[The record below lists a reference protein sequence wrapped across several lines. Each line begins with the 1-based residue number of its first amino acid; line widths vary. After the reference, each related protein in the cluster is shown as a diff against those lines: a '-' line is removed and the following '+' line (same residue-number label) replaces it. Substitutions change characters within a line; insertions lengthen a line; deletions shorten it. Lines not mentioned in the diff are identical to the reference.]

1 MKFHDNVLKMMT
13 RPAWIG
19 LIVISILCASGAALW
34 IGLQQD
40 AGETSTTY
48 LFGRRVGY
56 LNRPLPVLDDHLNEI
71 VNSVEFP
78 VVFERIEERLLLKA
92 ERDYDLSIGVVEDT
106 QSLVEIEVR
115 TNRSG
120 EADRIARI
128 VAEEMVEFVLDT
140 QDLSISTEI
149 SDLNIEI
156 TRLEDEQERLV
167 SLSGNVPPTRLKTQ
181 LEQQL
186 AGLLTSD
193 DGTPVGTLEGII
205 QEQLV
210 AVTPLANDYRRNSIN
225 INRLLQDR
233 SQAIVERS
241 DLLASQASINQE
253 WYRSITP
260 VEPTSNVPVAI
271 AMAFAAAV
279 PAGLSSTALV
289 GLNLNRRLHRRDK
302 LIATGA

>member
-1 MKFHDNVLKMMT
+1 MSFHRHLVKMML
-13 RPAWIG
+13 RPAWAG
-19 LIVISILCASGAALW
+19 LIVLSILCASGAALW
-34 IGLQQD
+34 VGLQQD

-78 VVFERIEERLLLKA
+78 IVFERIEERLLLQADK
-92 ERDYDLSIGVVEDT
+92 DYDLTIGVVEDT
-106 QSLVEIEVR
+106 QSLVEVEIR

-140 QDLSISTEI
+140 QDLSIATEI
-149 SDLNIEI
+149 SELEDEVA
-156 TRLEDEQERLV
+156 RLESEQERLIT
-167 SLSGNVPPTRLKTQ
+167 LSGSVPPTRLKTQ
-181 LEQQL
+181 TEQQL
-186 AGLLTSD
+186 AGLLAND
-193 DGTPVGTLEGII
+193 DDAPVGTLEGILR
-205 QEQLV
+205 QQLSDI
-210 AVTPLANDYRRNSIN
+210 TPLANEYQRNAVN

-233 SQAIVERS
+233 AQSVVQRA

-260 VEPTSNVPVAI
+260 AETTSNVPVAI

-279 PAGLSSTALV
+279 PAGASSIALV
-289 GLNLNRRLHRRDK
+289 GLSLNRRLNRREK
-302 LIATGA
+302 LVASGA